1 MHPAHWM
8 SLQMGASLPNDR
20 CVLTA
25 LAGLPGRC
33 LAHADGYFFQCHRN
47 LKLTRQVEIAEF
59 VYIAQAFIGHEL
71 HILTARN
78 VLFVLMRFPF
88 LFTLCGLKQ
97 KLVIAVQMINAGR
110 TAGRTKL
117 WPRNQR
123 VGAPDRAI
131 GSLVLVD

>member
-20 CVLTA
+20 CVRTA

-47 LKLTRQVEIAEF
+47 LKLTRQVEIVEF
-59 VYIAQAFIGHEL
+59 VCIAQAFIGHEL

-78 VLFVLMRFPF
+78 VLFVLVTLPFFFPENDYNSRPETSAIIS
-88 LFTLCGLKQ
+88 LRMHGMQ
-97 KLVIAVQMINAGR
+97 AGQIPRVPR
-110 TAGRTKL
+110 TVPA
-117 WPRNQR
+117 
-123 VGAPDRAI
+123 
-131 GSLVLVD
+131 